1 VIFFRKGES
10 DTANTKA
17 VWVYDLRA
25 NMPAFGKTAPIAAE
39 HFAEFEAA
47 YGADPNGGAPR
58 TDRGDEGRFRRFSRD
73 DIAVRGDNLN
83 IGWLC
88 DASGDPEDALTEP
101 EEIAGA
107 IGRHFRLPSPK
118 LICCSPNWV
127 PLAQTS
133 QTALPTRL
141 IKWREGAPR
150 PIR

>member
-83 IGWLC
+83 IGWLRA
-88 DASGDPEDALTEP
+88 ASGDPEGALTEP

-107 IGRHFRLPSPK
+107 IGRHFRAALAEIDM
-118 LICCSPNWV
+118 L
-127 PLAQTS
+127 LAQLGS
-133 QTALPTRL
+133 V
-141 IKWREGAPR
+141 GADEPDGVADAAD
-150 PIR
+150 